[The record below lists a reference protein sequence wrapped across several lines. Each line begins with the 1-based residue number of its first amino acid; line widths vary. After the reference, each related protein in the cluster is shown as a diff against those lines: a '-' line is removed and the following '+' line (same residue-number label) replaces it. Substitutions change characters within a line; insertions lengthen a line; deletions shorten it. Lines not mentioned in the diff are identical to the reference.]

1 MLRLPWLLE
10 RLISYWILI
19 AGNIVWHLRAVQEM
33 VSNSERNDLPTGK
46 SNTSLLVASLPVVL
60 VSFHAIPIYFV
71 L

>member
-1 MLRLPWLLE
+1 
-10 RLISYWILI
+10 
-19 AGNIVWHLRAVQEM
+19 M